1 MPPSNR
7 FHSLRWLDQLT
18 NLVLPGSCA
27 LCGDRCDAPLCTTCR
42 AQHLSDHA
50 ERCPRCAAPTTR
62 AASLCGRC
70 MATPPAFDATWT
82 AVSYVAPVDLLIKRL
97 KFGAQL
103 PLAMA
108 FASVLLERLRSRAA
122 EPCDVAIP
130 VPLSAERLAERGFN
144 QAMEIARPLARSLA
158 LPVAAQACVRVRDTT
173 PQSMLALH
181 ERQGNMRS
189 AFAVRDRS
197 TVAGRRILVIDDVM
211 TTGHTLDAFA
221 ACLKRHGATR
231 VVNAVFARTPL
242 R

>member
-1 MPPSNR
+1 MEGGEPKL
-7 FHSLRWLDQLT
+7 LRVT
-18 NLVLPGSCA
+18 RVECPGATRTEAQARVADAA
-27 LCGDRCDAPLCTTCR
+27 L
-42 AQHLSDHA
+42 
-50 ERCPRCAAPTTR
+50 
-62 AASLCGRC
+62 
-70 MATPPAFDATWT
+70 
-82 AVSYVAPVDLLIKRL
+82 DLLIKRL

-144 QAMEIARPLARSLA
+144 QAMEIARPLARSLG

-181 ERQGNMRS
+181 ERQGNMLG

-197 TVAGRRILVIDDVM
+197 AVARRRILVDRKSV
-211 TTGHTLDAFA
+211 G
-221 ACLKRHGATR
+221 
-231 VVNAVFARTPL
+231 
-242 R
+242 